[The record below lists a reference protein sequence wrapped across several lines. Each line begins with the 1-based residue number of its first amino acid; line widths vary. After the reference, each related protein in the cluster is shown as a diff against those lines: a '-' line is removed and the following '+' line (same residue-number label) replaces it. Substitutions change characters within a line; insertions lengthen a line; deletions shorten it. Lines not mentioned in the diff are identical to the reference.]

1 MFIYLR
7 KTDDRYGEWD
17 VTTDHDPDNL
27 KSAKHVTVYR
37 YSDQYDPKQGLQKD
51 ISQLKMLGDFVI
63 DIDAQEITTAID
75 WTRKLLTYLR
85 DDLGLDLNFIKIY
98 ASGSKGFHITIPQ
111 KFFDGAPKPTVRLN
125 QHHGY
130 MASFLSAMTA
140 VPFDMGM
147 YAIRH
152 LLRTP
157 GQRGDGRWKNLVTP
171 EQVFSWTANDY
182 NHYAMEHRTLEVSHL
197 PPPKYLCPGLNRV
210 WEDAKAAVKEQVQH
224 NASFS
229 SVADELLDVFDDN
242 TIPTCIEWMRT
253 KFNIA
258 VVPGLYNRIAMN
270 VAPFLGLTSEVSD
283 KKKEELLTEI
293 SNAYA
298 TRDASAQTRRIQLV
312 SKLHQVET
320 GGLHFKCGANRSVL
334 TANPCS
340 GCALQKKIEE
350 TATADTSITSSSGY
364 LQQTAKGADVRLTNF
379 TVNLQRRIY
388 ELREGKPI
396 IAGEECNLEVF
407 SREGVHEDT
416 ILIPIS
422 DWASISA
429 FRSSMLRYGG
439 QLHFTSEVTLAA
451 IRAYITG
458 NSSQLEG
465 IMKTELC
472 GINIAPAKDGTL
484 APTWVE
490 PGWLI
495 SGGGNN
501 NPANLVYVGN
511 AGHTIQSMRGLKR
524 VRKGDPEIN
533 VMEHLLKSN
542 DILKVGSMLGWA
554 CACHMK
560 EHLAYSGYTQ
570 FPLLHIAGM
579 PGSGKTMSAIVYGAL
594 TGAKAEG
601 PMTVGS
607 STLSPM
613 RQALSQ
619 TTTVAR
625 VYDEFNKQNLP
636 QDKYLRV
643 VELLK
648 SAYVR
653 QNVSIGTIGSK
664 RMNDSTAAMLTLYA
678 TAPIIYMSKEA
689 TENEELQQ
697 RSIIVQVDKRDNDRL
712 GYAEHFKVVHRS
724 AHDLSPDGSA
734 LQQWCRTIMAH
745 VLDRPIEYT
754 LKLYE
759 GARADITLEAHDRK
773 LVNLT
778 TVLTGIRLFKDVVS
792 DISEALQQKAQE
804 IEDALMAHWHED
816 ALQVA
821 VRSKR
826 FGPIEQILKTLE
838 TISRIGNIQNNV
850 HYIIQGKTLHV
861 DPAMCFMA
869 YRRYCSETQTIA
881 EVQSIQSLEYMLRNC
896 DYIIGEGLVP
906 GKPHFRNW
914 VALDLTRLEEAD
926 IYADSFTR

>member
-1 MFIYLR
+1 
-7 KTDDRYGEWD
+7 
-17 VTTDHDPDNL
+17 
-27 KSAKHVTVYR
+27 
-37 YSDQYDPKQGLQKD
+37 
-51 ISQLKMLGDFVI
+51 
-63 DIDAQEITTAID
+63 
-75 WTRKLLTYLR
+75 
-85 DDLGLDLNFIKIY
+85 
-98 ASGSKGFHITIPQ
+98 
-111 KFFDGAPKPTVRLN
+111 
-125 QHHGY
+125 
-130 MASFLSAMTA
+130 
-140 VPFDMGM
+140 
-147 YAIRH
+147 
-152 LLRTP
+152 
-157 GQRGDGRWKNLVTP
+157 
-171 EQVFSWTANDY
+171 
-182 NHYAMEHRTLEVSHL
+182 
-197 PPPKYLCPGLNRV
+197 
-210 WEDAKAAVKEQVQH
+210 
-224 NASFS
+224 
-229 SVADELLDVFDDN
+229 
-242 TIPTCIEWMRT
+242 
-253 KFNIA
+253 
-258 VVPGLYNRIAMN
+258 
-270 VAPFLGLTSEVSD
+270 
-283 KKKEELLTEI
+283 
-293 SNAYA
+293 
-298 TRDASAQTRRIQLV
+298 
-312 SKLHQVET
+312 
-320 GGLHFKCGANRSVL
+320 
-334 TANPCS
+334 
-340 GCALQKKIEE
+340 
-350 TATADTSITSSSGY
+350 
-364 LQQTAKGADVRLTNF
+364 
-379 TVNLQRRIY
+379 
-388 ELREGKPI
+388 
-396 IAGEECNLEVF
+396 
-407 SREGVHEDT
+407 
-416 ILIPIS
+416 
-422 DWASISA
+422 
-429 FRSSMLRYGG
+429 
-439 QLHFTSEVTLAA
+439 
-451 IRAYITG
+451 
-458 NSSQLEG
+458 
-465 IMKTELC
+465 MKTELC
-472 GINIAPAKDGTL
+472 GINIAPARDGTL

-601 PMTVGS
+601 PLTVGS

-697 RSIIVQVDKRDNDRL
+697 RSIIVQIDKRDNDRL

-778 TVLTGIRLFKDVVS
+778 TVLTGIRLFKDVVK
-792 DISEALQQKAQE
+792 DLSEALQQKAQE

-838 TISRIGNIQNNV
+838 TISRIGSIQNNV

-869 YRRYCSETQTIA
+869 YRRYCSETQTIP